1 MKKLSEFVLEKLI
14 LQKGKGLAYSY
25 ADVDNYPPSSK
36 DKAEAALN
44 VLKERYGDIFPELKI
59 LRSNNIGLGKIDN
72 KIAGIG
78 MYDDSTFTLYLNTDF
93 NDGYL
98 MRRSWGGMYA
108 NNTAKF
114 IGDKPKFN
122 SLEDLLDKFDSLLMK
137 RGYNLNKK

>member
-14 LQKGKGLAYSY
+14 LRKNLTYSA
-25 ADVDNYPPSSK
+25 ADVDSCPPSSK
-36 DKAEAALN
+36 EKAEAAFNL
-44 VLKERYGDIFPELKI
+44 LKERYGDIFPELKI
-59 LRSNNIGLGKIDN
+59 LRSNNIGLGKINN
-72 KIAGIG
+72 KITGPG

-122 SLEDLLDKFDSLLMK
+122 SIEDLLEKFDSLLIK
-137 RGYNLNKK
+137 RGYKLN